1 MRVVAIAGSLRQGS
15 VHKRLVRAAQ
25 AHAPEGMEIEHFG
38 LAPIPLYN
46 MDIEDDPPPAVR
58 ELKNRIRESDG
69 LLIAVP
75 EHNYSYSG
83 VLKNA
88 IDWVSRPASEQPIR
102 GKPVALMSAA
112 PGLLGGAR
120 AQYHLRQV
128 LFYLEAKQ
136 LRAEFFLP
144 QCQEKIDDEG
154 NLLDAADVER
164 VKRFLAAFAEFIQS

>member
-1 MRVVAIAGSLRQGS
+1 MQIAAIAGSLRKDS
-15 VHKRLVRAAQ
+15 VHKRIVRAVT
-25 AHAPEGMEIEHFG
+25 AHAPEGMEIQYFD

-46 MDIEDDPPPAVR
+46 MDMEGDPPPAVN
-58 ELKNRIRESDG
+58 ELKERIRAADG

-88 IDWVSRPASEQPIR
+88 IDWVSRPVTEQPIR

-112 PGLLGGAR
+112 PGMLGGAR

-128 LFYLEAKQ
+128 LFYLEARQ

-144 QCQEKIDDEG
+144 RYREKIDDEG
-154 NLLDAADVER
+154 NLLEEDDAGR
-164 VKRFLAAFAEFIQS
+164 MKRFLSAFAEFIDA